1 MSQVMQ
7 ESGCHGQQAFVAVP
21 VGLVFFI
28 ENLGDAPS
36 NLVSS
41 QTMRKTAVLP
51 TVEGIAG
58 STQLFDAAQPLKFFG
73 ID

>member
-7 ESGCHGQQAFVAVP
+7 KSSRHGQQTFVTVP
-21 VGLVFFI
+21 DLAVFFI
-28 ENLGDAPS
+28 ENLGDTS
-36 NLVSS
+36 GNLISS

-51 TVEGIAG
+51 AVEGIAG

>member
-1 MSQVMQ
+1 MK
-7 ESGCHGQQAFVAVP
+7 ESSCHSQQAFVAVP

-28 ENLGDAPS
+28 ENLGDAPG
-36 NLVSS
+36 NLISS

-51 TVEGIAG
+51 AVESIAG
-58 STQLFDAAQPLKFFG
+58 GAQLFDAAQPLKFFG

>member
-1 MSQVMQ
+1 MTI
-7 ESGCHGQQAFVAVP
+7 P

-28 ENLGDAPS
+28 ENLSDAPG

-51 TVEGIAG
+51 AVEGIAG